1 MKRREQSQ
9 SPCVSDEEP
18 DRVSSLPGHVI
29 DHILSILPIKEAA
42 RTSILSTNWRYK
54 WTTLPN
60 LVFDNECLSETSKDL
75 LVIKSKLSRIIDHVL
90 LLRSGPI
97 KKFKLSRDH
106 IDVTDIDRWTLYLTR
121 WQVKEFVLEIWKN
134 PDQRY
139 KIPSWLFSCQSL
151 HHLEL
156 LECWLIPPSTFQGFK
171 NLKSLDLQYVTL
183 TKDAVENLISSC
195 LMLERLILMECDG
208 FKNLN
213 IHAPNLQYFLM
224 EGKFEDISF
233 KNTSQLADVFINL
246 SENFE
251 SKQGRLH
258 ERSSNLVEFFIHL
271 PHIRSLE
278 IQNYFLKYLALGVVP
293 VELPT
298 RCIDLSYISIC
309 INFNDSKEISAAVCL
324 FRSLPNLRELEMV
337 ARSEEQPVQM
347 TPRAYLDQP
356 IMQVKHVRIVGI
368 SGIKSELDFIS
379 FLLLSFLVLEKMTVK
394 PALNVGPELM
404 KELLR
409 MRRASRAQ
417 VIYLD

>member
-18 DRVSSLPGHVI
+18 DRVSSLPGLI
-29 DHILSILPIKEAA
+29 INHILSFLPIKEAA

-60 LVFDNECLSETSKDL
+60 LVFDNECLSETSNDL

-90 LLRSGPI
+90 ILHSGPI

-139 KIPSWLFSCQSL
+139 KIPTWLFSCQSL

-183 TKDAVENLISSC
+183 TKDVVENLISSC
-195 LMLERLILMECDG
+195 LLLERLTLTNFDG
-208 FKNLN
+208 FNNLN
-213 IHAPNLQYFLM
+213 IHAPNLQFLNI
-224 EGKFEDISF
+224 EGEFEDISF

-278 IQNYFLKYLALGVVP
+278 INNYFLKV
-293 VELPT
+293 
-298 RCIDLSYISIC
+298 
-309 INFNDSKEISAAVCL
+309 
-324 FRSLPNLRELEMV
+324 
-337 ARSEEQPVQM
+337 
-347 TPRAYLDQP
+347 
-356 IMQVKHVRIVGI
+356 
-368 SGIKSELDFIS
+368 
-379 FLLLSFLVLEKMTVK
+379 
-394 PALNVGPELM
+394 
-404 KELLR
+404 
-409 MRRASRAQ
+409 
-417 VIYLD
+417 